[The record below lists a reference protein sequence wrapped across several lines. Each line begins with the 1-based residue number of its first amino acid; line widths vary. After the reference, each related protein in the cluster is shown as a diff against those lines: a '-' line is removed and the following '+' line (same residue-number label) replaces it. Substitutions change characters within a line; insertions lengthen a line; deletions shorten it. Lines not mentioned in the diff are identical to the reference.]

1 MTAITQSVPTYT
13 GGISQ
18 QPDEKKFPGQVVDV
32 VNAIPDAT
40 NGLYKRPGAERVGTG
55 KLASVATGGSFFHY
69 YRDEEEGSYIG
80 QVDSNGALKIW
91 KASGDNAGAAQTIAY
106 GTGGETAIKAYL
118 ASATPEDIQFL
129 SINDTTFASNRS
141 KPVLHSG
148 TTDGASDT
156 HYAFVEILRTEN
168 GRQYSLN
175 AYSGEGTTSIS
186 RATRVKIS
194 SDTLD
199 ESGGTGPCPGIGT
212 QVFSVNSGSKKN
224 LIFRITTLGQQG
236 QLSGYGDDTDTPG
249 PPTESFSCTYNRR
262 VQLLHGGE
270 GWATGDTDG
279 ALTVTLTAA
288 KTNYN
293 YTIGIEDSETVPV
306 KADIKAVRPA
316 PTPFDSDTAVT
327 IDTIIGGI
335 VTELSGTAITCTVIG
350 NGIYMTSGS
359 AFQIEIVNKDL
370 MRVMQSTV
378 NDVSLLPSQC
388 KDGYVVKVENS
399 QESEKD
405 DYYLKFEGENGKDG
419 TGSWV
424 EVAGPGLVKGFDKS
438 TMPHV
443 IQRTALANQGTSTE
457 IATFT
462 VKQYDYPDR
471 AIGDDTTN
479 PIPTFV
485 SIRSGHPD
493 YDSSN
498 DDRYINKV
506 LFFRNR
512 LAFLSGERII
522 TCQPGTLGAPDF
534 WAKTA
539 LAVSASDPIDIAS
552 SSMFPS
558 ALYDGID
565 INAGLLVFSSNQQFL
580 LSSDDT
586 ILNPDTAKL
595 RSISTYNYN
604 TNIPPI
610 SMGVSVGYIDNS
622 GKYSRFN
629 EMLNTAREGEPTVGE
644 TSKLVPSLLPK
655 SIDLITNS
663 RENQLV
669 LFGKTGTNTIYG
681 FKYFQIG
688 EKRQQASWFKW
699 QFKNNLKYHF
709 IIDDDYYFLDT
720 NDFLQRISIVQS
732 DDDISIDQDSV
743 NYLLHL
749 DNHVPVTGGVH
760 DIETDITTFTHGTNG
775 AVTDWIDEVTNGS
788 TDLVIIDKEPGSSTR
803 LARYATCT
811 VINNDDFTVPG
822 DWSPRVRSVTVTN
835 GGSGYTSAPTVS
847 IKGNKGAW
855 TASTAYVTGDQV
867 TNNDRLY
874 ILTSGNHTSSGSGA
888 PTHYSG
894 TVTTGGGDCLF
905 SGPQAT
911 GTASVVDG
919 AVTAVTITDA
929 GSNYHSGATVTFDG
943 GGGSGAAATATA
955 SPLSTSPLNI
965 GYLYE
970 YNVKLP
976 RVYSTK
982 LEGNKSVAD
991 VNASLVLHRI
1001 NLNFGKIGLYETTL
1015 DRVGKDSYSEVYE
1028 SSISDEYEVSDAP
1041 YLEEYI
1047 QTVPVYEKNK
1057 NVDITLKSK
1066 HPAPATLHSMS
1077 WEGDYSPMYYQR
1089 V

>member
-1 MTAITQSVPTYT
+1 MASITQSIPNYT

-18 QPDEKKFPGQVVDV
+18 QPDERKFPGQVVDV

-40 NGLYKRPGAERVGTG
+40 NGLYKRPGAERVGTS
-55 KLASVATGGSFFHY
+55 KLENVAAGGSWFHY
-69 YRDEEEGSYIG
+69 YRDETEGSYIG
-80 QVDSNGALKIW
+80 QVDANGALKVW
-91 KASGDNAGAAQTIAY
+91 KASGKNAGAAQTIVY

-118 ASATPEDIQFL
+118 SSATSEDIQFL

-156 HYAFVEILRTEN
+156 HYAFIEILRTEN
-168 GRQYSLN
+168 GRQYGMNLYQS
-175 AYSGEGTTSIS
+175 ETTSELS
-186 RATRVKIS
+186 RATRLEIID
-194 SDTLD
+194 DTLD
-199 ESGGTGPCPGIGT
+199 ETGGSGPCPGIGT
-212 QVFSVNSGSKKN
+212 QVFSHSTSNNSSKN

-236 QLSGYGDDTDTPG
+236 QLNSIDDPDSVPASTY
-249 PPTESFSCTYNRR
+249 SCSYNRR
-262 VQLLHGGE
+262 IQLLHGGE
-270 GWATGDTDG
+270 GWETGNQTPATSSNL
-279 ALTVTLTAA
+279 AIELTQA
-288 KTNYN
+288 KTPYK
-293 YTIGIEDSETVPV
+293 YQIQVKDHETIKV
-306 KADIKAVRPA
+306 KADIKAVRPT
-316 PTPFDSDTAVT
+316 PTPFDGETAVT
-327 IDTIIGGI
+327 LDTILGGI
-335 VTELSGTAITCTVIG
+335 MDELGQLQGQTKVQTPDGGDITATIIG
-350 NGIYMTSGS
+350 NGIYLSS
-359 AFQIEIVNKDL
+359 AKAFQVEVVNKDL
-370 MRVMQSTV
+370 MRVMQSST
-378 NDVSLLPSQC
+378 NDVANLPSQC
-388 KDGYVVKVENS
+388 KDGYLVKVANS
-399 QESEKD
+399 QESDDD

-419 TGSWV
+419 PGAWV

-443 IQRTALANQGTSTE
+443 IQRTAIANQGQDSE
-457 IATFT
+457 LATFT

-471 AIGDDTTN
+471 AVGDDNTN
-479 PIPTFV
+479 KIPTFV

-493 YDSSN
+493 YDGTN

-539 LAVSASDPIDIAS
+539 LAVSASDPIDISS

-586 ILNPDTAKL
+586 IMNPDTAKL
-595 RSISTYNYN
+595 RSVATYNYN
-604 TNIPPI
+604 INIPPI

-629 EMLNTAREGEPTVGE
+629 EMINTAREGEPTVGE
-644 TSKLVPSLLPK
+644 TSKLVPTLLPK

-669 LFGKTGTNTIYG
+669 LFGKTGTDIVYG

-709 IIDDDYYFLDT
+709 IIDDNYYFLDT
-720 NDFLQRISIVQS
+720 DDFLQRISIVQT
-732 DDDISIDQDSV
+732 DDDISITQDDV

-749 DNHVPVTGGVH
+749 DNHVQVTGGVH
-760 DIETDITTFTHGTNG
+760 DEATDVTKFTHGTNG
-775 AVTDWIDEVTNGS
+775 AVTDWIDQVTNGD
-788 TDLVIIDKEPGSSTR
+788 TDLVIIDKEPGSQNTR
-803 LARYATCT
+803 LGRYASCT
-811 VINNDDFTVPG
+811 VVDGDDFTVPG
-822 DWSPRVRSVTVTN
+822 
-835 GGSGYTSAPTVS
+835 
-847 IKGNKGAW
+847 KW
-855 TASTAYVTGDQV
+855 TDTYQ
-867 TNNDRLY
+867 L
-874 ILTSGNHTSSGSGA
+874 
-888 PTHYSG
+888 
-894 TVTTGGGDCLF
+894 
-905 SGPQAT
+905 
-911 GTASVVDG
+911 
-919 AVTAVTITDA
+919 
-929 GSNYHSGATVTFDG
+929 
-943 GGGSGAAATATA
+943 
-955 SPLSTSPLNI
+955 

-970 YNVKLP
+970 YNVKFP
-976 RVYSTK
+976 RIYSTK
-982 LEGNKSVAD
+982 LEGNRSVSD
-991 VNASLVLHRI
+991 VNASLILHRVNI
-1001 NLNFGKIGLYETTL
+1001 SFGKVGLYETVL
-1015 DRVGKDSYSEVYE
+1015 NRVGKDPYSELYE
-1028 SSISDEYEVSDAP
+1028 SSLSDEYEVSDAP

-1047 QTVPVYEKNK
+1047 QTVPIYEKNK

-1077 WEGDYSPMYYQR
+1077 WEGDYTPMYYQR